1 MGVLAP
7 FIQNKE
13 KVQQLGDKIL
23 NLLKIPDENIQKSIS

>member
-13 KVQQLGDKIL
+13 KVNTLGNKIL
-23 NLLKIPDENIQKSIS
+23 NLLKLPNENL